1 PRPLEDDLAAA
12 TARTAF
18 TMTLL
23 GAASGIALLLGLVGI
38 YGVMSYIV
46 SQRTRESGVR
56 MALGATESGVRGMVV
71 RQGLALAAIGAVLG
85 LAAAAALSSV
95 LESVLFGVS
104 ATDPLTSGSVAVAL
118 VVVSVLATW
127 IPAARAARVEPSS
140 ALRAE

>member
-1 PRPLEDDLAAA
+1 
-12 TARTAF
+12 
-18 TMTLL
+18 
-23 GAASGIALLLGLVGI
+23 
-38 YGVMSYIV
+38 
-46 SQRTRESGVR
+46 
-56 MALGATESGVRGMVV
+56 MVV

-104 ATDPLTSGSVAVAL
+104 ATDPLTYGSVAVAL